1 MYSLNVAG
9 SSLLSISQ
17 RDGAGNVSFVIL
29 PWLQFDAYIL
39 HVLHNVHFSFVLFR
53 LKQKKIVYQK
63 EFIFI

>member
-39 HVLHNVHFSFVLFR
+39 HVYTMFIFR
-53 LKQKKIVYQK
+53 L
-63 EFIFI
+63 FCSD